1 MDSKSLDSLLG
12 FTIVGTMLLLIM
24 VSWIIIIAIQYRKRV
39 VITRMERE
47 LTERRHRQELERQE
61 AEAQERE
68 RQRIARDLHD
78 AIGSALLITKRSLN
92 EIGHDISGKKG
103 ERIRQL
109 SQQMDEV
116 IEGLHRIIAELSH
129 PILDAMSLPE
139 ALRFYFHHLSQVTG
153 TRITMKVN
161 EESNQ
166 RHSKEVE
173 IALYRVVQEI
183 VANALKHAC
192 CKNIQIQWNQ
202 TPGWLTIEVSDD
214 GIGFNIQTQHTGYG
228 LTNLKNRI
236 ALCGGQYTLNSALNK
251 GTQYSIR
258 IPSGQIPNAPAE

>member
-1 MDSKSLDSLLG
+1 M
-12 FTIVGTMLLLIM
+12 I
-24 VSWIIIIAIQYRKRV
+24 SWIVIIAIQYRKRV

-47 LTERRHRQELERQE
+47 LVARQHRQELEQQE

-78 AIGSALLITKRSLN
+78 AIGSALLTTKRSLN
-92 EIGHDISGKKG
+92 ELGEDISGKKG

-109 SQQMDEV
+109 SHQIDEMMD
-116 IEGLHRIIAELSH
+116 GLHRIIAELSL

-139 ALRFYFHHLSQVTG
+139 ALRFYFYHLTEVTG
-153 TRITMKVN
+153 TRIAMNVN

-173 IALYRVVQEI
+173 IAMYRVVQEI
-183 VANALKHAC
+183 VTNALKHAD
-192 CKNIQIQWNQ
+192 CKNIQIHWSQ

-214 GIGFNIQTQHTGYG
+214 GIGFYTECQHTGYG
-228 LTNLKNRI
+228 LTNIKNRI
-236 ALCGGQYTLNSALNK
+236 ALCGGQYTITSGLNM
-251 GTQYSIR
+251 GTQYYIR
-258 IPSGQIPNAPAE
+258 IPSGQIPNSPAE